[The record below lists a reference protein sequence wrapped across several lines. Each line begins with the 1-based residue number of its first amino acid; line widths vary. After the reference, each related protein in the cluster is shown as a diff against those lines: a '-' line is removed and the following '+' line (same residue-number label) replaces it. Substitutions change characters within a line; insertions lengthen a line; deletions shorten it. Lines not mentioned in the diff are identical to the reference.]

1 MVDPYVVGGF
11 VTTEHPN
18 QSLPGVVFRLGTH
31 SPSFLAY
38 DNNQPI
44 AVAYHNFAALEPRQ
58 ARWIVQGCMALFAGL
73 VVWTCRTPTTPRY
86 GWRLAAEFSLVLV
99 GMLLFSE
106 RTWKHHCV
114 TLLVPFAVVCY
125 YLATERP
132 LPVLRGYLLG
142 TLTVVAL
149 LMATTSTSI
158 LEGTAKLAQVYGAY
172 VWAYVLLV
180 AALVVLLRRPEDR
193 RATALLEDSGPQATA
208 SSPPSEAA

>member
-1 MVDPYVVGGF
+1 VGGF

-18 QSLPGVVFRLGTH
+18 QSLPGLVFRLGTQ
-31 SPSFLAY
+31 SPSFLTY
-38 DNNQPI
+38 ENNQPV
-44 AVAYHNFAALEPRQ
+44 AVAYHNVTAIEPRQ

-73 VVWTCRTPTTPRY
+73 IVWTCRTPTAPRH

-114 TLLVPFAVVCY
+114 TLLVPFAVLCY

-132 LPVLRGYLLG
+132 RPVLRGYLVG
-142 TLTVVAL
+142 TLILVAL

-172 VWAYVLLV
+172 VWADALLV
-180 AALVVLLRRPEDR
+180 AVLVVLLQKAEELREGALTGENEP
-193 RATALLEDSGPQATA
+193 RATAAP
-208 SSPPSEAA
+208 PPSEAA